1 MYRCVCVCSAVQRE
15 IEIHKSAKVI
25 KLPLHFVVGSWRR
38 CCYYWRYVVVVGV
51 SAVRIVVVSLARNF
65 WLLPLLL
72 LLLVLLFFAACH
84 VVAVGRAQIIGTP
97 THIHTKSSH
106 THTPTHDSYY

>member
-1 MYRCVCVCSAVQRE
+1 MCGQFLGVCVFCGSKRE

-25 KLPLHFVVGSWRR
+25 KLPLHFVVGCWRR
-38 CCYYWRYVVVVGV
+38 CCYCWSYVVVVVGV
-51 SAVRIVVVSLARNF
+51 AAVRVVVVSLARNF

-97 THIHTKSSH
+97 TYKHTK
-106 THTPTHDSYY
+106 THDSPY

>member
-1 MYRCVCVCSAVQRE
+1 MFCGSKRE

-38 CCYYWRYVVVVGV
+38 YVAAVVVDVAGV
-51 SAVRIVVVSLARNF
+51 AAVRVVVVSLARNF

-97 THIHTKSSH
+97 TYMHTNTSH
-106 THTPTHDSYY
+106 TSTHT